1 MVDKAVHFLDGFF
14 TNDRISRCP
23 ILPSV
28 AVVCVKA
35 APEPYCV
42 CHNLI
47 LLNRDELVGE
57 KDFAHHA
64 QFYHMICLCL
74 VFQYYGVIIQP
85 LSWSDSWI
93 PVGVASY
100 LALQFVRKVVHGG
113 KREA

>member
-1 MVDKAVHFLDGFF
+1 M
-14 TNDRISRCP
+14 
-23 ILPSV
+23 
-28 AVVCVKA
+28 VCVRTRLTLLR
-35 APEPYCV
+35 V
-42 CHNLI
+42 HNLI

-93 PVGVASY
+93 PSASPPTSRSSSCGKWCM
-100 LALQFVRKVVHGG
+100 AGSVRRRSWARRWKSTC
-113 KREA
+113 RYASARARL

>member
-28 AVVCVKA
+28 AVVCVKD

-47 LLNRDELVGE
+47 LLNRDELVG
-57 KDFAHHA
+57 
-64 QFYHMICLCL
+64 
-74 VFQYYGVIIQP
+74 
-85 LSWSDSWI
+85 
-93 PVGVASY
+93 
-100 LALQFVRKVVHGG
+100 
-113 KREA
+113 